1 MIFPGSRAG
10 FTLLEIVVV
19 LVILS
24 AVVGLVV
31 PRLPSMRE
39 AGLRT
44 SARQTAAL
52 LRYLDE
58 RAVATKQPYRLRIDL
73 DEQRIDVVVR
83 SASGDE
89 LPADDPY
96 LQRNPLAKGTLISD
110 LTTERLG
117 RVTSGQVAII
127 YGPAGL
133 TEPLLL
139 HLSLPGGANYTVQAL
154 PVSSTV
160 RVFDGYREGLR

>member
-1 MIFPGSRAG
+1 MIRTSKAG

-24 AVVGLVV
+24 AAVALVV
-31 PRLPSMRE
+31 PRLPSMQE

-58 RAVATKQPYRLRIDL
+58 RAVASKQLYRLRINL
-73 DEQRIDVVVR
+73 DEQRIDVVLR
-83 SASGDE
+83 SPAGSD

-96 LQRNPLAKGTLISD
+96 LQRNPLVAGTQISD

-117 RVTSGQVAII
+117 RVTSGQVLVS
-127 YGPAGL
+127 YGPGGL

-139 HLSLPGGANYTVQAL
+139 HLSLPGGASYTVQAL
-154 PVSSTV
+154 PVSATV
-160 RVFDGYREGLR
+160 RVFEGYQEDMR

>member
-1 MIFPGSRAG
+1 MTRTSQTG
-10 FTLLEIVVV
+10 FTLMELVVV

-24 AVVGLVV
+24 AVVALVV
-31 PRLPSMRE
+31 PRLPSMQE
-39 AGLRT
+39 AGLRS
-44 SARQTAAL
+44 SARQLAAL

-58 RAVATKQPYRLRIDL
+58 RAVATKQPYRLRVNL

-96 LQRNPLAKGTLISD
+96 LQRNPLVAGTQISD

-117 RVTSGQVAII
+117 RVTSGQVLVS
-127 YGPAGL
+127 YGPGGL

-139 HLSLPGGANYTVQAL
+139 HLSLPAGASYTVQAL

>member
-1 MIFPGSRAG
+1 MISASRAG
-10 FTLLEIVVV
+10 FTLLELVVV

-24 AVVGLVV
+24 AVVALVV

-58 RAVATKQPYRLRIDL
+58 RAVATKQLYRLRINL

-83 SASGDE
+83 SATGDD

-96 LQRNPLAKGTLISD
+96 LQRNPLASGTLISD

-117 RVTSGQVAII
+117 RVTSGQVLVS
-127 YGPAGL
+127 YGPGGL

-139 HLSLPGGANYTVQAL
+139 HFALPGGASYTVQAL
-154 PVSSTV
+154 PVSSMV
-160 RVFDGYREGLR
+160 RVFDGYREDLH

>member
-1 MIFPGSRAG
+1 MIRTCRAG

-39 AGLRT
+39 AGLRA

-58 RAVATKQPYRLRIDL
+58 RAVATKQSYRLRIDL
-73 DEQRIDVVVR
+73 DQQRIDVALR
-83 SASGDE
+83 SASGAD
-89 LPADDPY
+89 LPVDDPY
-96 LQRNPLAKGTLISD
+96 LQRNPLAEGTQVSD

-117 RVTSGQVAII
+117 RVTSGQVLVS
-127 YGPAGL
+127 YGPGGL

-139 HLSLPGGANYTVQAL
+139 HLSLPGGKAYTVQAL
-154 PVSSTV
+154 PISSTV
-160 RVFDGYREGLR
+160 RVFEGYREGLP